1 MSFQDLNA
9 TPPTEVQQTMPRIVV
24 QQPDDEEPPRL
35 SQKTRSIVLHG
46 KLQQLLDDGGDEEL
60 YDAVQVQMQRDAIRK
75 RLQRKSDYSQL
86 TAETQQYQKL
96 VSELS
101 ALLDSSGETPEAAW
115 RVRIL
120 MTSAQE
126 TDKELWEKL
135 YSYEKTLLMKKNG
148 STSSGEEDLRTEQT
162 ACMKLHRDFKR
173 SHKTLLMAM
182 SLYEKKQ
189 AAEISRLGAV
199 GWSNG
204 GDEKED
210 FYDKALRERE
220 EELVRMNESIHQV
233 NDVYKNLAALVG
245 EQQPQIDQIAKAVE
259 YSKDNVEAAVN
270 DYGCDFGFGDHLCGA
285 YGMEEAMNQWNP
297 FPAYDEKVK
306 LTETTTTSDTEP
318 TTESEKKASTPT
330 LPNFKI
336 DSFLWYDSLETLT
349 NDFIALKNDI
359 IQAGRNIAEQGSKLE
374 CVSPR

>member
-1 MSFQDLNA
+1 MSFQDLSG
-9 TPPTEVQQTMPRIVV
+9 TLPTDAQQTMPRIVV

-35 SQKTRSIVLHG
+35 PPKTRSIMLHG
-46 KLQQLLDDGGDEEL
+46 KVQHLLDDGGDEEL
-60 YDAVQVQMQRDAIRK
+60 YDAEQVQMQRDAIRK
-75 RLQRKSDYSQL
+75 RQQRKSDYSLL

-101 ALLDSSGETPEAAW
+101 ALLDGSGETPEAAW

-135 YSYEKTLLMKKNG
+135 YNYEKTLLMKKN
-148 STSSGEEDLRTEQT
+148 SLTGEEELRTEQT

-189 AAEISRLGAV
+189 SAEISRLGAV

-210 FYDKALRERE
+210 FYEKAMRERE

-233 NDVYKNLAALVG
+233 NDVYKNLAALVE
-245 EQQPQIDQIAKAVE
+245 EQQPQIDQIANAVE
-259 YSKDNVEAAVN
+259 YSKDNVEATVN
-270 DYGCDFGFGDHLCGA
+270 NYGCDFGFGDQLCSALGI
-285 YGMEEAMNQWNP
+285 EETMNQWNP
-297 FPAYDEKVK
+297 FPAYDDKVK
-306 LTETTTTSDTEP
+306 LTETKTADTEVLA
-318 TTESEKKASTPT
+318 ENEKTACRSN
-330 LPNFKI
+330 LPDFKI

-359 IQAGRNIAEQGSKLE
+359 IQAGQNIAEQGSKLE

>member
-1 MSFQDLNA
+1 MSFQDLSG
-9 TPPTEVQQTMPRIVV
+9 TLPTEAQQTIPRIVV

-35 SQKTRSIVLHG
+35 TQKTRSIVLHG
-46 KLQQLLDDGGDEEL
+46 KVQQLLDDGGDEEL
-60 YDAVQVQMQRDAIRK
+60 YDVEQVQIQRDAIRK

-120 MTSAQE
+120 MISAQE
-126 TDKELWEKL
+126 TDKLWEKL
-135 YSYEKTLLMKKNG
+135 YNYEKTLLMKKNSLS
-148 STSSGEEDLRTEQT
+148 STGEEELRTEQT

-189 AAEISRLGAV
+189 SAEISRLGAV
-199 GWSNG
+199 GWSYNS
-204 GDEKED
+204 DEKED
-210 FYDKALRERE
+210 FYEKVMRERE
-220 EELVRMNESIHQV
+220 EELMRMNESIHQA
-233 NDVYKNLAALVG
+233 NDIYKNLAALVE
-245 EQQPQIDQIAKAVE
+245 EQQPQIDQVANALE
-259 YSKDNVEAAVN
+259 YSKNNVEATVK
-270 DYGCDFGFGDHLCGA
+270 DYGCDFGFGDQLCSALGI
-285 YGMEEAMNQWNP
+285 EEAMKQWNP
-297 FPAYDEKVK
+297 FPAYDDKVK
-306 LTETTTTSDTEP
+306 LTETKTADTEALAENEE
-318 TTESEKKASTPT
+318 TACTSN
-330 LPNFKI
+330 LPNFKM

-359 IQAGRNIAEQGSKLE
+359 IQAGQNIAEQGSKLE